1 MLHQHPLSRHM
12 QHLPQHLPRYPPNV
26 AKYHFIPCK
35 WGSSGIFTVDHS
47 WHCRHDRGMT
57 KVRPS
62 RPSLRLASPEKC
74 DQKQQHPSWPPPVWP
89 SVYPVWHRQHRLAT
103 ATRQKI
109 RNMNISSSS
118 HLLFILTLL
127 GSKSKYISS
136 PDNVYLSKC
145 TNIPNTCTGN
155 PDKSPIFSHQQVKY
169 WLSRTSAN
177 LHIYG
182 TWRNKSLSGGLTLWI

>member
-12 QHLPQHLPRYPPNV
+12 QHLPQHLHGYPPKV
-26 AKYHFIPCK
+26 AKYHFILCK

-89 SVYPVWHRQHRLAT
+89 SVYPQCDTGSTGWLQQPDRKLGTWIFHPHL
-103 ATRQKI
+103 
-109 RNMNISSSS
+109 IS
-118 HLLFILTLL
+118 
-127 GSKSKYISS
+127 
-136 PDNVYLSKC
+136 YLSWHFWAARVSRYLVYIMYNC
-145 TNIPNTCTGN
+145 QSVQIYQIPVQAIQTNLPSFQIN
-155 PDKSPIFSHQQVKY
+155 KSNIDWVGHQQ
-169 WLSRTSAN
+169 
-177 LHIYG
+177 IY
-182 TWRNKSLSGGLTLWI
+182 TFTVHEETNHCQEDCAA